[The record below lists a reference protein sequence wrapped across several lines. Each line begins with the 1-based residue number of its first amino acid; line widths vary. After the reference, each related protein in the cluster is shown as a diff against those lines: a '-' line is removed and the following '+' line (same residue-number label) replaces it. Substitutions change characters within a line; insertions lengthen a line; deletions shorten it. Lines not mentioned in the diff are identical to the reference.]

1 VFKPQPSDRRVT
13 PRTPANA
20 RGVVIAPGIEL
31 ACVIADTSDGGLR
44 LRLDRAIVLPVRVT
58 VVEVAAGLAIE
69 AETAW
74 RQGAETGLRRKG
86 GASLRG
92 LVPSRLLAAR
102 EAWLRAGGR

>member
-1 VFKPQPSDRRVT
+1 MFKSQPSDRRVT

-44 LRLDRAIVLPVRVT
+44 IRLDRSIVLPAQVT
-58 VVEVAAGLAIE
+58 VVDIAAGLAIE

-74 RQGAETGLRRKG
+74 RQGAETGLKRKG
-86 GASLRG
+86 VASLRG
-92 LVPSRLLAAR
+92 LVPSRLLSAR
-102 EAWLRAGGR
+102 EAWMRAGGR